1 MGYLSINNLYKDQTV
16 MLFKQ
21 VYAMEKIHGSSSH
34 ITWDKGVMTF
44 FAGGAKH
51 ESFVALFDQEKLKAT
66 FTEEFGVTDYA
77 VTIYGEVY
85 GGKMQA
91 MSATYGKD
99 MKFIAF
105 DVQVGE
111 SWLVVPH
118 AHAVVKK
125 FDLEFVDYSLVDA
138 TVEALDAERIKEST
152 QAVRNGCGSGRKREG
167 IVIRPPIEVKTNNG
181 ARVIAKHKNENF
193 EERATPQKIVDPSQ
207 LKVLEEVDAI
217 VNEWCTSMRLEHALD
232 KVFPNGETP
241 DIAKMGVLL
250 KYMVEDILR
259 EAAGEIVDS
268 KELRGAISKK
278 TAQMF
283 KDKIK
288 SSLYN
293 KE

>member
-21 VYAMEKIHGSSSH
+21 VYALEKVHGSSSH
-34 ITWDKGVMTF
+34 IAWNKGVMTF

-118 AHAVVKK
+118 AHEVVKK
-125 FDLEFVDYSLVDA
+125 FNLEFVDYSLVDA
-138 TVEALDAERIKEST
+138 TVEALDAERLKEST

-181 ARVIAKHKNENF
+181 ARVIAKHKNANF

-217 VNEWCTSMRLEHALD
+217 VNEWCTAMRLEHALD

-241 DIAKMGVLL
+241 DIAKMGILL

-259 EAAGEIVDS
+259 EASGEIVDS
-268 KELRGAISKK
+268 KELRGGISKK